1 MLGAR
6 LSVLTACLCCLL
18 WACGYG
24 QETQQDTLLFCDD
37 KLVEEAV
44 DSALVKL
51 NGMLTSGNQYSLYQ
65 ILEAKKVENET
76 GTELA
81 LRFTSRLS
89 DCPVGGDKAWRDCE
103 YFPIGPES
111 PRTCKANV
119 FVTEGSSDVHLVDC
133 ASEPVVTVERAPCLG
148 CPELIDLESEDL
160 KEPLRFSI
168 GQANNAH
175 NEVDLLILKDV
186 VSASRQVVAGFR
198 YQLRFNMQSSN
209 CTKEEFK
216 EVTEECHPHEKP
228 TFVRCN
234 STVDVAPWRHEVPDG
249 SVHCELGQFMVSR
262 RRPPG
267 WTPLRTIEEPF
278 KTTEP
283 PMKESS
289 EEEQDTASAA
299 STATNLEMT
308 AAPTIT
314 TPPQSSSTQKPF
326 HCPSKP
332 WKQFLPQI
340 ATVPVPPSTNSSKP
354 ESDGLF
360 SDADLLIG

>member
-6 LSVLTACLCCLL
+6 LSVLTACLGCLL

-24 QETQQDTLLFCDD
+24 QDTQLFCDD

-44 DSALVKL
+44 DSALVKF
-51 NGMLTSGNQYSLYQ
+51 NGMLTSGYQLSLYQ

-76 GTELA
+76 GTDLA

-103 YFPIGPES
+103 YIPFGDES

-119 FVTEGSSDVHLVDC
+119 FVTKGSSDVHLVDC
-133 ASEPVVTVERAPCLG
+133 AFEPTVTFVRGPCLG
-148 CPELIDLESEDL
+148 CPVSIDLESEDL

-175 NEVDLLILKDV
+175 NEVNLLILKDL

-209 CTKEEFK
+209 CTKDEFK

-249 SVHCELGQFMVSR
+249 NVHCELGQFMVTTR

-267 WTPLRTIEEPF
+267 WTPLRTFEDPSQINEPLQ
-278 KTTEP
+278 TTGSP
-283 PMKESS
+283 KKESS
-289 EEEQDTASAA
+289 EEEQDMASSA
-299 STATNLEMT
+299 SPTSNPEITAT
-308 AAPTIT
+308 PIT
-314 TPPQSSSTQKPF
+314 TTPMPQSSSTQKPF
-326 HCPSKP
+326 NCPSKP
-332 WKQFLPQI
+332 WKQFLPQTI
-340 ATVPVPPSTNSSKP
+340 RPTSKP
-354 ESDGLF
+354 ESTGLF
-360 SDADLLIG
+360 TDADLSGL